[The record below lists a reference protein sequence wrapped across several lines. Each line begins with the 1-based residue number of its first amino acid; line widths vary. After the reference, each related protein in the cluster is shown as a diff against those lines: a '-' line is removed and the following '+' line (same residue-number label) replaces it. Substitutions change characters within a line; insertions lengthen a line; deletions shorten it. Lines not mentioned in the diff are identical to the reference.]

1 MTTIRSRRGLAL
13 TAVAALGVLT
23 LASCSSD
30 EPAAEPS
37 ATVSELVIE
46 DTAPTDSAASE
57 TAATGAAAAAC
68 EIYFEIDLLNSAYAG
83 GAVKDGDMT
92 EKQVKNEFTG
102 LVEEFA
108 VAAQAAVDDG
118 SADEKLANNAN
129 RMAKIIG
136 GLKKKDDLK
145 DLSKSKQK
153 NFAAASLRAQNA
165 CDRAGFPLPADNV
178 TARTAAGL

>member
-1 MTTIRSRRGLAL
+1 MTITRARRGIALA
-13 TAVAALGVLT
+13 AVAALGVT
-23 LASCSSD
+23 VLASCSSD
-30 EPAAEPS
+30 EPTADPS
-37 ATVSELVIE
+37 ETVSELVI
-46 DTAPTDSAASE
+46 DDALPSAAPDE
-57 TAATGAAAAAC
+57 VVATGAAAAAC
-68 EIYFEIDLLNSAYAG
+68 EIYFDIDLLNSAYAG

-92 EKQVKNEFTG
+92 EKQVKNDMAA

-118 SADEKLANNAN
+118 SADAKLANNAN

-145 DLSKSKQK
+145 DLSKAKQK
-153 NFAAASLRAQNA
+153 RFATASLRVQKS

>member
-1 MTTIRSRRGLAL
+1 MTNQRTRRALAL
-13 TAVAALGVLT
+13 TAVAALGVAT

-46 DTAPTDSAASE
+46 DMVPSETTASE

-92 EKQVKNEFTG
+92 EKQVKNEF
-102 LVEEFA
+102 LALIEELT
-108 VAAQAAVDDG
+108 VAAQSAVDDG

-129 RMAKIIG
+129 RMAKILA

-145 DLSKSKQK
+145 DLSRSKQK
-153 NFAAASLRAQNA
+153 NFAAASLRVQKA